1 MNYLHVTQNKNI
13 QHLIVELWI
22 DNGDKKLEIRSLVKL
37 EDIIVCTDYDWLSS
51 GQKPLHVCSWENCL
65 SHWLR
70 KFPHVYIRPKVRD
83 ICSDCLVL
91 HNYLKHNKDTLDT

>member
-37 EDIIVCTDYDWLSS
+37 EDILVCTDYDWLSS
-51 GQKPLHVCSWENCL
+51 GQKHCMSVAG
-65 SHWLR
+65 
-70 KFPHVYIRPKVRD
+70 KIA
-83 ICSDCLVL
+83 
-91 HNYLKHNKDTLDT
+91 